1 MSETRN
7 FCTIGCVIRA
17 RLAKLRTFELCRI
30 LSVCTVV
37 IGFLAI
43 TAGSVNAGDN
53 PTAMLILDSSKSMW
67 GQIDGQNKVII
78 ARKALEGAFLKSAG
92 KINLGIVTYG
102 HRKSIG
108 CKDIETVL
116 TPRPL
121 DVDTFKETVGNIRP
135 RGSTPIASS
144 LEIAAR
150 AAGSPQVATTIVLL
164 SDGLDNCRQDP
175 CATAKKLKAQS
186 AALKIH
192 VIAFDNQTQDKLSAL
207 QCVSTITGGQFYPAT
222 NAKELN
228 AAIIASFDEITGPEA
243 PVQNSAKGLN
253 GWDVDET
260 GIINSD
266 NNQTIPGFGKTE
278 VLPTNLPNTT
288 VISRT
293 PTPGNEGGGKS
304 KNSSYGFSAVL
315 SENGKTIPNG
325 LIWRVYRVKKSQ
337 RAKPLLIETVRA
349 AKPRF
354 KLKPGRYLVTVTYGK
369 AHTTRFHIAR
379 PQEEKD
385 DVIILNAGGL
395 RLGSVLANG
404 KPINKDDVRF
414 DIYSDER
421 DQFSKRTL
429 IMRGAQPGLIIRL
442 NSGIYHLVSRYGD
455 ANATVDADVTVEA
468 GKLTEAAVNHTAGK
482 VTFKLVRNEGG
493 EALARTRWHIRSE
506 DGKTISKSFGA
517 FPTHILAEGQ
527 YQILANNNGE
537 KFKGRFAVQAGDA
550 KQVEIIANGGA
561 GAGGDLAIPGV
572 QSIEIAPGDLDQGPV
587 VP

>member
-1 MSETRN
+1 MATAIWIKHLVRPAYTSMSLSQHY
-7 FCTIGCVIRA
+7 CSIGTWFPKFRA
-17 RLAKLRTFELCRI
+17 INLSKI
-30 LSVCTVV
+30 LSVCTVL
-37 IGFLAI
+37 IGFSAI
-43 TAGSVNAGDN
+43 MAGPVHAGDN

-102 HRKSIG
+102 HRKSVG

-116 TPRPL
+116 TPRPINF
-121 DVDTFKETVGNIRP
+121 DAFKETVGNIRP

-175 CATAKKLKAQS
+175 CAMAKKLKAQS
-186 AALKIH
+186 SALKVH
-192 VIAFDNQTQDKLSAL
+192 VIAFDNQTQDKLAAL

-228 AAIIASFDEITGPEA
+228 AALKATFDEITGPEA
-243 PVQNSAKGLN
+243 PVQNSANGLS

-260 GIINSD
+260 GILSGD
-266 NNQTIPGFGKTE
+266 TTPVIPGFGKTE

-293 PTPGNEGGGKS
+293 PAPGNEGVATS
-304 KNSSYGFSAVL
+304 ESSLYGFSAVL

-325 LIWRVYRVKKSQ
+325 LIWRIYSVKKK
-337 RAKPLLIETVRA
+337 RGAKPLLIETVRV
-349 AKPRF
+349 AKPLF

-369 AHTTRFHIAR
+369 AHTTRFHTAR
-379 PQEEKD
+379 PQEKKD

-404 KPINKDDVRF
+404 KAISKDDVRF

-421 DQFSKRTL
+421 DQFSKRKL
-429 IMRGAQPGLIIRL
+429 IMKGAQPGLIIRL

-493 EALARTRWHIRSE
+493 EALARTKWHIRSE

-527 YQILANNNGE
+527 YQIFANNNGE
-537 KFKGRFAVQAGDA
+537 EFKIRFAVQAGDA

-561 GAGGDLAIPGV
+561 GGDLAIPGV
-572 QSIEIAPGDLDQGPV
+572 QSIE
-587 VP
+587 